1 MEDIKAK
8 QQVVEKIKSASK
20 ILITVSNDPS
30 LDALSA
36 ALGLA
41 LVVNKLDKHAT
52 AIFSG
57 QAPQAMQF
65 LEPDK
70 TFEHTIDSLRDFIV
84 ALDKEKADH
93 LRLKVEGEIAK
104 IYITPYRTTI
114 TADDLTFSQGDYNV
128 ELVIALGVEN
138 QDHLDDAL
146 DAHGQ
151 ILHDAPI
158 VSITSGDQVSKLG
171 GVDWHDSRASSL
183 SEMVTTL
190 AEALKDQDRLIDK
203 QSATALLTGIVAATE
218 RFSNPKTT
226 SVSMTVAAQ
235 LMADGADQ
243 QLIAAELEK
252 SQEII
257 DSPVVTSSQDNAYG
271 VSDDGQEVTAS
282 LRGGGAES
290 LADLDARVRGHEETP
305 VTPMEAP
312 VPSVIEPVIEANPGD
327 TANAYGIPGDASAP
341 APSEEA
347 LPVSP
352 QIITDHPSSAYLAE
366 PEVATEKAPGTA
378 PEATSA
384 YAPEQPAA
392 GSAYAFEETPT
403 EEPASVPEQTP
414 LEPAAEPI
422 SAPEPVPEVTPAQ
435 ETTSQPELTPQAP
448 SASTPAELGLPMP
461 PPLPDFSTPVGELSN
476 AYAPPAPQPELL
488 GDILAEP
495 APSAPS
501 PAPEP
506 LPEPVI
512 PPMPTANDPAQFKIP
527 GQP

>member
-1 MEDIKAK
+1 MDDIKAK
-8 QQVVEKIKSASK
+8 QQVVEKIKAASK
-20 ILITVSNDPS
+20 ILVTVSNDPS

-70 TFEHTIDSLRDFIV
+70 TFEHTIDSLRDFII

-93 LRLKVEGEIAK
+93 LRLKVEGDVAK

-114 TADDLTFSQGDYNV
+114 TADDLSFSQGDYNV

-158 VSITSGDQVSKLG
+158 VSITAGEQVSMLG
-171 GVDWHDSRASSL
+171 GVDWHDPRASSL

-190 AEALKDQDRLIDK
+190 AEALKDSDRLIDK

-226 SVSMTVAAQ
+226 SVSMTIAAQ

-252 SQEII
+252 SQEIV
-257 DSPVVTSSQDNAYG
+257 DNTPAEATSSAYG
-271 VSDDGQEVTAS
+271 VTSNGDEVTAS
-282 LRGGGAES
+282 LRTGET
-290 LADLDARVRGHEETP
+290 LADLDARVRDTPPTESETSPVEENAAPLPEVSNAYGITDDVIAEETP
-305 VTPMEAP
+305 VST
-312 VPSVIEPVIEANPGD
+312 
-327 TANAYGIPGDASAP
+327 
-341 APSEEA
+341 
-347 LPVSP
+347 
-352 QIITDHPSSAYLAE
+352 QIVTDHPSSAYLAE
-366 PEVATEKAPGTA
+366 PETTPGDTVTD
-378 PEATSA
+378 PEDVPSGT
-384 YAPEQPAA
+384 PEGPVA
-392 GSAYAFEETPT
+392 GSAYALTP
-403 EEPASVPEQTP
+403 EPIPSEPVDVPP
-414 LEPAAEPI
+414 AEPT
-422 SAPEPVPEVTPAQ
+422 ATEVLDAVVTP
-435 ETTSQPELTPQAP
+435 PPAP
-448 SASTPAELGLPMP
+448 ATPAELGLPMP
-461 PPLPDFSTPVGELSN
+461 PPLPDFSASPAPSS
-476 AYAPPAPQPELL
+476 AYATPTEPERL
-488 GDILAEP
+488 GDILAPEPSEAPQPGASPVSNPEPTAP
-495 APSAPS
+495 AP
-501 PAPEP
+501 
-506 LPEPVI
+506 
-512 PPMPTANDPAQFKIP
+512 NDPSQFKIP